1 MFVENHIFFKTKMIA
16 TTSFIIILI
25 LNKETQA
32 YSRQGFLRHKQPCA
46 ENQLLRSKLALLK
59 TGLQKTVD
67 SKLKN
72 NSRKNENTQT
82 DRLDNEEVVVHTDVE
97 FQGDTNGL
105 VKNRRFAE
113 GSAASEE
120 VVAVVKKRARN
131 RYMGRNKLVHT
142 WMRLRTF

>member
-1 MFVENHIFFKTKMIA
+1 MFVENQIFFKTKMIA
-16 TTSFIIILI
+16 TTSFIIILV

-32 YSRQGFLRHKQPCA
+32 YSRQGFLRRKPCA
-46 ENQLLRSKLALLK
+46 ENQLFRSKLALLK
-59 TGLQKTVD
+59 TGFQKTVD

-72 NSRKNENTQT
+72 NSRKKENTQT
-82 DRLDNEEVVVHTDVE
+82 DSLDNEEVVVHNDAELQV
-97 FQGDTNGL
+97 DTNGS

-113 GSAASEE
+113 GLATSEE